1 MCVRERIKKTK
12 EKASDVVVD
21 DWKDVFLTHS
31 FWLTFASIILT
42 VVSIIL
48 PYMGFLQPVLST
60 EAYGISMF
68 VLNALAAFARFIK
81 QKGLEE

>member
-1 MCVRERIKKTK
+1 MGVKESIKITK
-12 EKASDVVVD
+12 EKASKSIVD

-42 VVSIIL
+42 IVSIIL

-60 EAYGISMF
+60 EVYGISMF
-68 VLNALAAFARFIK
+68 VLNALAALARFIK
-81 QKGLEE
+81 QDSLEE

>member
-1 MCVRERIKKTK
+1 MCVRERIEKTK
-12 EKASDVVVD
+12 EKASNVVVD

-68 VLNALAAFARFIK
+68 VLNAMAAFARFIK

>member
-1 MCVRERIKKTK
+1 MCVRERIEKTK
-12 EKASDVVVD
+12 SDVVVD

-68 VLNALAAFARFIK
+68 VLNAMAAFARFIK
-81 QKGLEE
+81 QKDLGE

>member
-12 EKASDVVVD
+12 SDVVVD
-21 DWKDVFLTHS
+21 EWKDVFLTHS

-42 VVSIIL
+42 AVSIIL

-60 EAYGISMF
+60 EAYGITMF
-68 VLNALAAFARFIK
+68 VLNALAALARFIK
-81 QKGLEE
+81 QDSLEE

>member
-1 MCVRERIKKTK
+1 MCVRERIEKTK
-12 EKASDVVVD
+12 EKAFDVVVD

-68 VLNALAAFARFIK
+68 VLNAMAAFARFIK